1 MTRDLSTQRLNV
13 SIIMAVFDE
22 EIEIFETAVN
32 SLIGDN
38 LDIGVEIVIGLDN
51 YSSKV
56 PELHGYLVSLSK
68 KHESLVKFFCNEENL
83 GLANTLNKA
92 FEMSSGQYI
101 ARMDADDI
109 SIKDRIIKQ
118 YKYLVNNNCDFIFC
132 DALFFHS
139 TNGPLVTKRF
149 EYHKISDKYLNP
161 SLISFDYAYHTS
173 WFLKRE
179 IFDSIGYY
187 RDLEVSQDYDF
198 LLRVIKK
205 NYKIGFLR
213 EPLVKIRIRNG
224 SITNSRSYKQFVVT
238 STLHKYYALDYLFS
252 ENKFNELIAA
262 LKSVKPKDEL
272 AVNKIMEIV
281 KSKNMSFLSRFKTIL
296 LTITKHPKTIS
307 FMLFKLKLKIKF
319 HYFVFMS
326 RLDLREDNE

>member
-1 MTRDLSTQRLNV
+1 MTRALSTNRLIV

-22 EIEIFETAVN
+22 DIEIFETAVN
-32 SLIGDN
+32 SLINDN

-51 YSSKV
+51 YSSKA
-56 PELHGYLVSLSK
+56 PELHRYLVSLSK
-68 KHESLVKFFCNEENL
+68 KHESLIKFFCNEENL

-118 YKYLVNNNCDFIFC
+118 YKYLVNNNFDFVFC
-132 DALFFHS
+132 DALFFDSIH
-139 TNGPLVTKRF
+139 GPLLTKRF
-149 EYHKISDKYLNP
+149 NYYKISDKYLNP
-161 SLISFDYAYHTS
+161 SLLNFDYAYHTS

-187 RDLEVSQDYDF
+187 RNLEVSQDYDF
-198 LLRVIKK
+198 LLRVIKN

-238 STLHKYYALDYLFS
+238 SILHKYFALNYLFS
-252 ENKFNELIAA
+252 EKKFNELKSV
-262 LKSVKPKDEL
+262 LKSVKTQDET
-272 AVNKIMEIV
+272 AVNKIMEIF

-296 LTITKHPKTIS
+296 LTITKNPKTIS
-307 FMLFKLKLKIKF
+307 FILFKLKLKIKF
-319 HYFVFMS
+319 QYFVFMS
-326 RLDLREDNE
+326 RLDLKEDNE